1 VSKVFFVGCGPGDPD
16 LITIKAKK
24 LLQKAD
30 VVIYSGSLIP
40 PQILKMCKKA
50 KTYDAAKLVREEI
63 FDILRKNAK
72 KGKNVVRLH
81 DGDPTIYGAIREQM
95 DNLSKEK
102 IDSEIIPG
110 VTSFLASA
118 AALGTQLTLPGVTQT
133 MIITRAEKRTKVPK
147 REKISELAKHG
158 ATMIFYLSVHLIS
171 NIVKEALAG
180 GYPKSTPVGIVY
192 RASWD
197 DQKII
202 TGTLETIS
210 KKIKEQKISR
220 TAIIIIGDVV
230 KPKSY
235 EYSRLYDKTFSHMF
249 RKGKT
254 SQKINLFFDSQLPK
268 IILKFFWFR

>member
-1 VSKVFFVGCGPGDPD
+1 VPKVYFVGCGPGDPD

-24 LLQKAD
+24 LIQKAD
-30 VVIYSGSLIP
+30 IVVYSGSLIP
-40 PQILKMCKKA
+40 PQILKLCKKA

-63 FDILRKNAK
+63 FNILKKNAQ

-95 DNLSKEK
+95 DNLYKEK
-102 IDSEIIPG
+102 INCEIIPG

-118 AALGTQLTLPGVTQT
+118 AALETQLTLPGVTQT

-147 REKISELAKHG
+147 REKISELAKHR
-158 ATMIFYLSVHLIS
+158 ATMIFYLSIQLIS
-171 NIVKEALAG
+171 NIIKESLAG
-180 GYPKSTPVGIVY
+180 GYPKSTPVGVVY
-192 RASWD
+192 RASWN

-210 KKIKEQKISR
+210 KKVKDQKITR

-230 KPKSY
+230 NPKSY
-235 EYSRLYDKTFSHMF
+235 EYSKLYDKTYSHMF
-249 RKGKT
+249 RKAKT
-254 SQKINLFFDSQLPK
+254 K
-268 IILKFFWFR
+268 LKG